1 MRAHRLLVLAAVLGC
16 ASVPPVG
23 RTGGPSPRPPSPGPV
38 DSLLRALTPR
48 QKVGQLVVPRLSGA
62 YAALDDSLFQVAAR
76 WVDSLE
82 VGGLTVFAGSPFDVA
97 AKLNAL
103 QRRARLPLLVSADLE
118 WGAGMRLVGATAFPM
133 VMAARAPG
141 GPGDAHTSAPAAATQ
156 GRAGGVPPQCFPR
169 PPR

>member
-16 ASVPPVG
+16 ASGPPVG
-23 RTGGPSPRPPSPGPV
+23 RTGGPSPHPPSPVPV

-62 YAALDDSLFQVAAR
+62 YAALDDSLFQVAGR

-103 QRRARLPLLVSADLE
+103 QRRARPPLPVSADLRR
-118 WGAGMRLVGATAFPM
+118 GAGMRRVGAPAFPL
-133 VMAARAPG
+133 ATAG
-141 GPGDAHTSAPAAATQ
+141 GPTAAPAA
-156 GRAGGVPPQCFPR
+156 
-169 PPR
+169 